1 MLQICVIR
9 TYDDSNVI
17 FNITFLFSKI
27 FLYNQKLTFM
37 NNIISFRRKEH
48 FTFESN

>member
-9 TYDDSNVI
+9 AYNYNNVI
-17 FNITFLFSKI
+17 FNITFLFFKT
-27 FLYNQKLTFM
+27 FLYDQKFTFI
-37 NNIISFRRKEH
+37 NNIIFFRRKKR